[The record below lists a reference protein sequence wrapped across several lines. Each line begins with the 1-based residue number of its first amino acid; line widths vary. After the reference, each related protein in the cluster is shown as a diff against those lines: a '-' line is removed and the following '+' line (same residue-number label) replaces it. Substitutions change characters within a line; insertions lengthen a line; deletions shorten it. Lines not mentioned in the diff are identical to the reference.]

1 MLFGILLI
9 LFSIFIISFDIYK
22 NTKKEIQEVEL
33 VEDFFQEEPDVL
45 EEPIEEEEVST
56 QENKVETFM
65 FTGDK
70 KEKALKLGNSLNL
83 DKVYYEM
90 LPTDKFSMYEKVS
103 KDNEIVAYVGDG
115 VNDAPVLKR
124 ATIGISMGALGSDAA
139 ISVSDIVIMNDNLKS
154 IEEGIK
160 ISKYTNFIIKENL
173 IGALSVKILIL
184 ISSIFGYASMWLAVL
199 ADTGLTVLCILNT
212 LRIIVKFKKEK

>member
-1 MLFGILLI
+1 
-9 LFSIFIISFDIYK
+9 
-22 NTKKEIQEVEL
+22 
-33 VEDFFQEEPDVL
+33 
-45 EEPIEEEEVST
+45 
-56 QENKVETFM
+56 M

-184 ISSIFGYASMWLAVL
+184 ISSIFGYASMWFAVL